1 MKNFR
6 LLSRTRQSTDY
17 TCGPSA
23 LQAVLSYW
31 GRDVEERDLATLLR
45 TTSEVGT
52 FPEDIARGAWIL
64 GFDAEVRENLT
75 LDDVQAFTAKGDPMI
90 ALAQV
95 WRSQRDALKPVTED
109 WDNGHYIVV
118 LGVDNDN
125 VYFQDP
131 FVRMSKAFVPRKTF
145 EDHWHQAMGGDTKN
159 QPKLMHVG
167 IFVRGEK
174 PRPTVAPATQELAS
188 LDFQKVGS
196 LNLMVLKFGGVLLP
210 FDFMTELKQ
219 IWQDGSVRPNAFI
232 FLRKDKHG
240 ALSGMEGSHLE
251 EDDAISAANAVIA
264 ALAARGLDSPEA
276 TRSKVEA
283 AINATA
289 ELDFG
294 LSVSDIQKLG
304 ERIGP
309 EESAMIVLFE
319 NVWEQKLKEIAGKHG
334 GSVAGQRLIAPE
346 ALARAARQLA
356 FEATGV

>member
-23 LQAVLSYW
+23 LQAVLNYW
-31 GRDVEERDLATLLR
+31 GREVAEEDLATLLG

-52 FPEDIARGAWIL
+52 FPEDIARGARIL
-64 GFDAEVRENLT
+64 GFEAQVRENLT
-75 LDDVQAFTAKGDPMI
+75 LDDVRAFTAKGDPMI

-118 LGVDNDN
+118 LGVDDNN

-174 PRPTVAPATQELAS
+174 PAPTVAPATRELAS

-210 FDFMTELKQ
+210 FDFMTELKE
-219 IWQDGSVRPNAFI
+219 IWRDGSVRPNAFI
-232 FLRKDKHG
+232 FLTEGQGRRPLRHG
-240 ALSGMEGSHLE
+240 GKPP
-251 EDDAISAANAVIA
+251 
-264 ALAARGLDSPEA
+264 RGEM
-276 TRSKVEA
+276 TRS
-283 AINATA
+283 
-289 ELDFG
+289 
-294 LSVSDIQKLG
+294 
-304 ERIGP
+304 
-309 EESAMIVLFE
+309 
-319 NVWEQKLKEIAGKHG
+319 
-334 GSVAGQRLIAPE
+334 
-346 ALARAARQLA
+346 RQPMR
-356 FEATGV
+356 